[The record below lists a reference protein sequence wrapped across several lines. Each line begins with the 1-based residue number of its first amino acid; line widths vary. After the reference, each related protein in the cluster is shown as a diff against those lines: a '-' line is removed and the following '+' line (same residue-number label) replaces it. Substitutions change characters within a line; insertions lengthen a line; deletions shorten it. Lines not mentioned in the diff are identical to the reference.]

1 MNPRGTSI
9 VILDI
14 PMSDNRP
21 QSSPMMGAIP
31 LRFLGLFLLS
41 LAILIPGCQAIFAQ
55 DARAQTTYSAENAQ

>member
-14 PMSDNRP
+14 PMSDDRV
-21 QSSPMMGAIP
+21 QGSMTMGAIP
-31 LRFLGLFLLS
+31 LRLLGLFLLS

-55 DARAQTTYSAENAQ
+55 DARAQTTYSAEHAQ